1 VDMEGDC
8 AHCWSNG
15 VDGVVGTLQNCQR
28 KQVCRVTLDR
38 SHQTPMIG
46 MCSLS
51 SCCCHHR
58 GTGVVGSDKNNRSI
72 GEPCLLADLEMQSSR
87 KSPERT
93 LGIIWDGMTTLTIRD
108 HMIDYNCRTC
118 ALHNKFPYWA
128 CPNTEFQVSARFKL
142 RSTGLSSEISSLG
155 LAERR
160 SPDILF
166 RTRRETVTGLLVGLP
181 QPTASVG
188 ITEHRCS

>member
-1 VDMEGDC
+1 LVDMEGDC
-8 AHCWSNG
+8 AHCWSDG
-15 VDGVVGTLQNCQR
+15 VDGVAGTLQNCQR
-28 KQVCRVTLDR
+28 KQACRVTLDR

-46 MCSLS
+46 MCSLG
-51 SCCCHHR
+51 CCCRHR
-58 GTGVVGSDKNNRSI
+58 GTDVVGSNKNNGSV

-160 SPDILF
+160 SP
-166 RTRRETVTGLLVGLP
+166 V
-181 QPTASVG
+181 
-188 ITEHRCS
+188 